1 MLTDLT
7 TLGDR
12 AWERGRLSAAARVRR
27 LHSKLWMIGQCAV
40 AAAVAWEISV
50 RLLHHSQPLFAPL
63 AAVICLGTSYGQR
76 IRRVAELTVGV
87 AMGIGIADVF
97 VDFTGRGVWQIAV
110 VIIVA
115 MSAAILLDAGV
126 LLVGQAAG
134 QAIVV
139 ATILPLNGS
148 LARIVDALVGGGVA
162 LIAATIVPGAP
173 LRRPREQAAKVVGE
187 LSRLML
193 LARQSALEI
202 DEEMAIK
209 TLDRARETEL
219 LLNDLRSAAA
229 EGMAVVRTSP
239 FRRHT
244 RHKVRTINDVVKPLD
259 RAIRNTRVL
268 VRRVEVSTRRN
279 ERLPQDYLAVL
290 DSLAEATE
298 HIGAELAA
306 NKAPDGVQP
315 ELVAIG
321 ETTAHVLAPET
332 LTAAVVLGQLR
343 SIVVDLL
350 QLSGMSHDEAISTVP
365 ERP

>member
-1 MLTDLT
+1 MDLS
-7 TLGDR
+7 TLSDR
-12 AWERGRLSAAARVRR
+12 AWERGRLSLAARVRR
-27 LHSKLWMIGQCAV
+27 LRSKLWMVGQCAV
-40 AAAVAWEISV
+40 AAAVAWEISI

-63 AAVICLGTSYGQR
+63 AAVICLGTSYAQR
-76 IRRVAELTVGV
+76 LRRVVEVSVGV
-87 AMGIGIADVF
+87 AMGIGIADLF

-110 VIIVA
+110 VIVVA

-162 LIAATIVPGAP
+162 LVGATIVPSAP
-173 LRRPREQAAKVVGE
+173 LRRPREEAAKVVGE

-202 DEEMAIK
+202 DEEKAAE

-219 LLNDLRSAAA
+219 LLNDLRAAAA
-229 EGMAVVRTSP
+229 EGMEVVRTSP

-268 VRRVEVSTRRN
+268 VRRVEVSTRRQ
-279 ERLPQDYLAVL
+279 EHLPADYLALL

-298 HIGAELAA
+298 QIGADLAA
-306 NKAPDGVQP
+306 NKMPDGVQP
-315 ELVAIG
+315 QLITIG
-321 ETTAHVLAPET
+321 ETTVQVSSPPT
-332 LTAAVVLGQLR
+332 LTAAVILGQLR
-343 SIVVDLL
+343 SIVIDLL
-350 QLSGMSHDEAISTVP
+350 QLSGMTHDEAISTVP